1 MIFVTNGRIKQYLDT
16 TEYVAEKGEVIFI
29 KQGTITA
36 TIELSDD
43 IEGFFLAYE
52 NSILS
57 EQELP
62 KHKTSIFFM
71 TPFLHLD
78 NLTYTTITQLLVILE
93 QELLLNNLDVNDV
106 TVTMLHLILVKMLSS
121 DSGSHHKMAQ
131 DPWNYH
137 SSSGTYCSSIILP
150 KSVLYFM
157 PISFLLPKTI

>member
-1 MIFVTNGRIKQYLDT
+1 MMSKV
-16 TEYVAEKGEVIFI
+16 
-29 KQGTITA
+29 
-36 TIELSDD
+36 
-43 IEGFFLAYE
+43 FLAYE

-93 QELLLNNLDVNDV
+93 QELLLNNLDVNDI
-106 TVTMLHLILVKMLSS
+106 TVTMLHLILVKMLAQIPVAIT
-121 DSGSHHKMAQ
+121 KWRQ